1 MIKRGFSVEPHFYH
15 REGGSIE
22 ELESWGVNLVRLHL
36 IEGYRTLEQGYSDA
50 MRIALDAFA
59 RGSDIK
65 FLWNIRMEC
74 SCDYR
79 AHLAWWQEKI
89 KWIDILPNTWGYDV
103 VNEPQEPQD
112 KSMPQWRAVMP
123 TFHQAMRHMT
133 DKYLVFQTGHY
144 GTDSAFEHIVPFGDE
159 KTVYACNI
167 YTPWLWTSQGL
178 NKGGKTGKPFPTDLE
193 REIREEK
200 ARLLHFRDKWPD
212 ANLMVPELG
221 LSKHIPDEDAER
233 WLDTLLPILEDSG
246 ISWCWHVYPGERN
259 RPPRER
265 LKHYFALNSQRNPV
279 HDSGHS

>member
-1 MIKRGFSVEPHFYH
+1 MGDIKRGFSVEPYFYH
-15 REGGSIE
+15 KEGGSIE
-22 ELESWGVNLVRLHL
+22 QLEEWGVNLVRLHI
-36 IEGYRTLEQGYSDA
+36 IEGFQTLRQGF
-50 MRIALDAFA
+50 MDAFA
-59 RGSDIK
+59 IALEAEQKGSDIQ

-79 AHLAWWQEKI
+79 AHLKWWQFYI
-89 KWIDILPNTWGYDV
+89 NMIDRLPNTWGYDV

-167 YTPWLWTSQGL
+167 YTPWLWTAQGL
-178 NKGGKTGKPFPTDLE
+178 KNGGKTGKPYPEDAYQQILK
-193 REIREEK
+193 EK
-200 ARLLHFRDKWPD
+200 ARLLDFRDRWPKEK
-212 ANLMVPELG
+212 LMVPEFG
-221 LSKHIPDEDAER
+221 LSKHIPEEDADRYIDILCPLLEER
-233 WLDTLLPILEDSG
+233 E
-246 ISWCWHVYPGERN
+246 ISYCWHVYPGDRN

-265 LKHYFALNSQRNPV
+265 LKHYFSKNKA
-279 HDSGHS
+279 H